1 MEQGEFDRKQ
11 QELDERFRKAV
22 GRLNKLKEEK
32 QDRLRRASCVRR
44 FVEDLREQEDLRR
57 QGKCN
62 QAEHSQAERSQAERS
77 QAGTIDV
84 WSEQAWRLLVTQV
97 TVHADGSA
105 EFLFKGE
112 NRITVR
118 AE

>member
-1 MEQGEFDRKQ
+1 MIREHAATGMEQEEFDRKAH
-11 QELDERFRKAV
+11 ELDERFQKAD
-22 GRLNKLKEEK
+22 GRLNRLNEEK
-32 QDRLRRASCVRR
+32 QDRLRRVSCVRR
-44 FVEDLREQEDLRR
+44 FVEDLCR
-57 QGKCN
+57 QGEC
-62 QAEHSQAERSQAERS
+62 SQAGRN

-84 WSEQAWRLLVTQV
+84 WNEQAWRMLVTQV
-97 TVHADGSA
+97 TVHADGST

>member
-1 MEQGEFDRKQ
+1 M
-11 QELDERFRKAV
+11 A
-22 GRLNKLKEEK
+22 EK
-32 QDRLRRASCVRR
+32 QDRVRRASCVRR
-44 FVEDLREQEDLRR
+44 FVEDLREQEDLR
-57 QGKCN
+57 
-62 QAEHSQAERSQAERS
+62 SQAR
-77 QAGTIDV
+77 TIDV
-84 WSEQAWRLLVTQV
+84 WNEQAWRMLVTQV

>member
-1 MEQGEFDRKQ
+1 MIREHAATGMEQEEFDRKAH
-11 QELDERFRKAV
+11 ELDERFQKAD
-22 GRLNKLKEEK
+22 GRLNRLNEEK
-32 QDRLRRASCVRR
+32 QDRLRRASCVKEYVGNLRGL
-44 FVEDLREQEDLRR
+44 VELE
-57 QGKCN
+57 
-62 QAEHSQAERSQAERS
+62 QAECSQGEYS

-84 WSEQAWRLLVTQV
+84 WNEQAWRMLVTQV
-97 TVHADGSA
+97 TVHADGST